1 MSRLSTILE
10 SIQDEVN
17 AGTVFELD
25 TAGEPVSYASM
36 PREELKQEIIQLTKA
51 LIQSIAYDTFTPLNV
66 YLSRVCK
73 LRLEQGIK
81 LSDIMLLFDVYEKS
95 VKDVMSLFLKDD
107 WTSLNRYRREIDSLL
122 DRTRVFVSD
131 YFFSLYEETVYKQFE
146 QLQAINEI
154 AACLT
159 SSLDL
164 QEVLDFIVVSAL
176 RLFGADCGSILLINE
191 NGDRHAPIMAG
202 WQDNH
207 SAAIISGM
215 IVYTTSIMEI
225 RHDTL
230 QSGQVKTVFEREG
243 LANVTVIKLY
253 LHEVDMGVLIIG
265 FRSSREKAQVDHK
278 LLKTFANHA
287 AIAVH
292 NAQLYGD
299 ADFKLQQRIHQV
311 TVILEQK
318 RAIMHCMREGV
329 VAINAD
335 GFIDM
340 INSEGQRLLGRQDNI
355 IGKHIWEVLPNS
367 RLPLVIKTMQA
378 EYDQE
383 QEVGNK
389 AIITNRVPLIVNG
402 TVIGAIATF
411 RDKQDVKLLA
421 EELVG
426 LKSLLESMRAQSHEF
441 ANKLHAISGL
451 IQMKQYD
458 KVVELITLMYKSQQ
472 DMVSSIVRRIK
483 DQATAGLLIGKISQ
497 SSEQGISLKLHSRSK
512 LMALPPGFSSLSMVT
527 VLGNLIS
534 NAMEAVES
542 LPAERRAIS
551 VYVFEGRKYLNIT
564 VSDQGKGIPAS
575 VQRKIYQRGFSTKQ
589 GNRGGGLALV
599 RQEVKICGGT
609 ITVHSRENEGSTF
622 QVKIPIR

>member
-1 MSRLSTILE
+1 MSRLATILE
-10 SIQDEVN
+10 FIQDEVN
-17 AGTVFELD
+17 AGTVCELD
-25 TAGEPVSYASM
+25 TAGEPVSYANM
-36 PREELKQEIIQLTKA
+36 PRDELNREIINLTEA
-51 LIQSIAYDTFTPLNV
+51 LIQSVTYDTFTPLRI
-66 YLSRVCK
+66 YISEVCK
-73 LRLEQGIK
+73 RRLEQGVK
-81 LSDIMLLFDVYEKS
+81 LSDIMLIFDLYEKS
-95 VKDVMSLFLKDD
+95 VKDAMSLHLKDD
-107 WTSLNRYRREIDSLL
+107 WNSLNRYRREIDSLL
-122 DRTRVFVSD
+122 DRTRVFVSE
-131 YFFSLYEETVYKQFE
+131 YFFTLYEETVYKQFE
-146 QLQAINEI
+146 QLRTINEI

-164 QEVLDFIVVSAL
+164 KEVLDFIVVSAI
-176 RLFGADCGSILLINE
+176 RLFNADCGSILLINE
-191 NGDRHAPIMAG
+191 TSDLHAPITAG
-202 WQDNH
+202 WRDAD
-207 SAAIISGM
+207 SAAVISRL
-215 IVYTTSIMEI
+215 IVYATSVMDIE
-225 RHDTL
+225 RDNV
-230 QSGQVKTVFEREG
+230 QSEQVRAVFEQEG
-243 LANVTVIKLY
+243 LARATLIKLC
-253 LHEVDMGVLIIG
+253 LHEVDMGVLIVG
-265 FRSSREKAQVDHK
+265 FRTNGKTTSIDQQ

-299 ADFKLQQRIHQV
+299 ADFELQQRIHQV

-329 VAINAD
+329 VAVNAE

-340 INSEGQRLLGRQDNI
+340 VNSEGKRLLGRQDNI
-355 IGKHIWEVLPNS
+355 VGKHILEILPNS
-367 RLPLVIKTMQA
+367 RLPIVIKTMQA

-383 QEVGNK
+383 QEVGDK

-402 TVIGAIATF
+402 AVIGAIATF
-411 RDKQDVKLLA
+411 RDKQDVKILA

-497 SSEQGISLKLHSRSK
+497 SGEQGISLKLHSRSK
-512 LMALPPGFSSLSMVT
+512 LLSLPACFSSLSMVT

-534 NAMEAVES
+534 NAMEAVAC
-542 LPAERRAIS
+542 LPAERRIIN
-551 VYVFEGRKYLNIT
+551 VYVFEGKKYLNIT
-564 VSDQGKGIPAS
+564 VSDLGKGIPAS
-575 VQRKIYQRGFSTKQ
+575 CQRKIYQRGFSTKQ
-589 GNRGGGLALV
+589 GNRGIGLALV

-609 ITVHSRENEGSTF
+609 IAVHSRENEGSTF
-622 QVKIPIR
+622 RIKIPIR